1 VSAVDLSG
9 TIALGAVGLLTVNLL
24 LGLLMSVGYNP
35 TRQWPRQ
42 RVKLFTF
49 HNWTGYVAFAAVVLH
64 AGTLLFSIDPRFR
77 LADVLLPIHSPV
89 QPVSNTLGAVGFYLV
104 AIVVGTSLKR
114 TRTALGRHWWK
125 TIHYTTYL
133 AAAVFFIHGV
143 IADPE
148 VKGRPIDFID
158 AEKVYVEICALL
170 FIAAIVWR
178 FRHRRASRRAARAI
192 VSTPR
197 PPTSNQRPTPPRATR
212 PG

>member
-9 TIALGAVGLLTVNLL
+9 TIALGAVGLLTLNLL

-49 HNWTGYVAFAAVVLH
+49 HNWTGYLAFAAVVLH
-64 AGTLLFSIDPRFR
+64 AGALLFSSDPRFR

-114 TRTALGRHWWK
+114 VRTPLGRHWWK

-133 AAAVFFIHGV
+133 AAAVFFVHGV

-148 VKGRPIDFID
+148 VKGRPIDVID
-158 AEKVYVEICALL
+158 AEKVYVELCALL

-178 FRHRRASRRAARAI
+178 FRHRRATRRTQRVN
-192 VSTPR
+192 VSMPPR
-197 PPTSNQRPTPPRATR
+197 RPSNQRSVP
-212 PG
+212 